1 MTTSSADAPTRSQ
14 AELANAV
21 CLGDTAEYVQKTLAK
36 APKLTEEQLGRL
48 RDLSCNRGLPTPNRA
63 LFVNNL
69 TRWQRALE
77 HNPGDLSRNE
87 LWGVC
92 VFVAM
97 SFQA

>member
-48 RDLSCNRGLPTPNRA
+48 RDLFL
-63 LFVNNL
+63 
-69 TRWQRALE
+69 
-77 HNPGDLSRNE
+77 
-87 LWGVC
+87 
-92 VFVAM
+92 
-97 SFQA
+97 